1 MPTSGEKTADGHG
14 DLVLTKMWAYQRPN
28 QPLYMYL
35 LGDKES
41 ILAAFRR
48 QAPGSSEANGQST

>member
-1 MPTSGEKTADGHG
+1 
-14 DLVLTKMWAYQRPN
+14 
-28 QPLYMYL
+28 

-48 QAPGSSEANGQST
+48 QAPGSSEANGPSS